1 MDDLHGCCFIFFN
14 LFFVSGIKENFKEE
28 LANGKS
34 MSDLFNSFGI
44 KSIDVA
50 LEYAM
55 TPTQAAAKKLKEK
68 EVAEKKQE
76 LEAKLRTEFA
86 ALQKERLEALHQEKK
101 QRLNEKA
108 AEAQDGEDDKAAEA
122 QDAKRLK
129 NVQDVLARR
138 DSLGSLDGK
147 MAEMSVSD
155 LVICSAYDA
164 KVKMNDSKKL
174 EMMRTEIRFYRH
186 ALKSKAIIHGFDY
199 DEALAEAKSMP
210 EVAQPTGQTQDPWAP
225 SDEEEEQTSGTS
237 I

>member
-1 MDDLHGCCFIFFN
+1 M
-14 LFFVSGIKENFKEE
+14 ENFKE
-28 LANGKS
+28 AFADGKTI
-34 MSDLFNSFGI
+34 SDLMDMFGI
-44 KSIDVA
+44 KTIDVA

-55 TPTQAAAKKLKEK
+55 TPEQAALKKLKEK

-76 LEAKLRTEFA
+76 LEAKLRAEFA
-86 ALQKERLEALHQEKK
+86 ALQKERLETLHQQKK

-108 AEAQDGEDDKAAEA
+108 AEAQDAEDDKAEEAQDAEDDKAAEAEEA

-147 MAEMSVSD
+147 MVEMSVSD

-225 SDEEEEQTSGTS
+225 SDEEEEQTPGTS

>member
-1 MDDLHGCCFIFFN
+1 MNDLHGCCFIFFN

-44 KSIDVA
+44 KPIDVA

-55 TPTQAAAKKLKEK
+55 TPAQAAARKLKEK
-68 EVAEKKQE
+68 EVAEKKRE
-76 LEAKLRTEFA
+76 LETKYRAEFE
-86 ALQKERLEALHQEKK
+86 ALQKERLEALQKEKK

-147 MAEMSVSD
+147 MVEMSVSD

-225 SDEEEEQTSGTS
+225 IDEEEDED
-237 I
+237 

>member
-1 MDDLHGCCFIFFN
+1 M
-14 LFFVSGIKENFKEE
+14 ENFKE
-28 LANGKS
+28 AFADGKT
-34 MSDLFNSFGI
+34 MSDLMYLFEI
-44 KSIDVA
+44 KTIDVA
-50 LEYAM
+50 VEYAM
-55 TPTQAAAKKLKEK
+55 TPEQSAAKKLKEK
-68 EVAEKKQE
+68 EAAENKQ
-76 LEAKLRTEFA
+76 KLQAEYRAEFE
-86 ALQKERLEALHQEKK
+86 ALQKERLGTLHQQKK

-108 AEAQDGEDDKAAEA
+108 AEAQDAEDDKAAEAQDAEDDKAAEAEEA

-147 MAEMSVSD
+147 MVEMSVSD

-225 SDEEEEQTSGTS
+225 SDEEEEQTPGTS